1 MARWYRTA
9 SRSSYE
15 ALEGSWCGVESPV
28 ITAALTLSLTGQ
40 YERQGTEAA
49 EGVRL
54 WAQEAGI
61 RLILADDHGS
71 RSMAVDTYAGWID
84 GVDLLLGPYASG
96 LVRAVAPLVRDAGQ
110 ILWNH
115 GGSADDLAQP
125 GTASLPAPASTY
137 FEGIVDEA
145 IERKVRRLILV
156 QGPGPFARYVANGA
170 KARGTERGIDSQ
182 TVDAS
187 AVESEDLEETALL
200 VAGPFEHDVA
210 VVRGVRGR
218 GQSPALLGAVA
229 AGIPAFGQELGGA
242 ADGVLAPVQWW
253 PSSQTPTVGPS
264 GTDFVTHYQH
274 RTGHEPSY
282 PAAQAAAAGY
292 LAQAAHR
299 LNLGVDD
306 LPQWTTSTF
315 FGDFTL
321 DPVWRQVGHRIT
333 TVRWQSGR
341 MVPIAVED
349 EQPVP

>member
-1 MARWYRTA
+1 MNPPA
-9 SRSSYE
+9 
-15 ALEGSWCGVESPV
+15 

-54 WAQEAGI
+54 WADEAGI

-71 RSMAVDTYAGWID
+71 KTIAVDTYAGWIH

-96 LVRAVAPLVRDAGQ
+96 LVRAVAPLVRDAGR

-145 IERKVRRLILV
+145 IERKVRRLIIV

-170 KARGTERGIDSQ
+170 KTRGRKRGIDSQ
-182 TVDAS
+182 TVEAS
-187 AVESEDLEETALL
+187 SVETEDLDEAALL

-210 VVRGVRGR
+210 VVRDLRQR
-218 GQSPALLGAVA
+218 EQSPALVGAVA
-229 AGIPAFGQELGGA
+229 AGIPAFGRELGEA
-242 ADGVLAPVQWW
+242 AEGVLAPVQWW
-253 PSSQTPTVGPS
+253 PSSQTPMVGPA
-264 GTDFVTHYQH
+264 GTDFITHYRH
-274 RTGHEPSY
+274 RTGREPSY

-292 LAQAAHR
+292 LAHAAHQQD
-299 LNLGVDD
+299 LGITD
-306 LPQWTTSTF
+306 LVQWTTSTF

-321 DPVWRQVGHRIT
+321 DPAWRQVGHHVT
-333 TVRWQSGR
+333 TIRWQSGH
-341 MVPIAVED
+341 MVPIVVED
-349 EQPVP
+349 ASRAPRL

>member
-1 MARWYRTA
+1 MK
-9 SRSSYE
+9 
-15 ALEGSWCGVESPV
+15 SPA

-40 YERQGTEAA
+40 YERQGIEAA

-54 WAQEAGI
+54 WAHEADI

-96 LVRAVAPLVRDAGQ
+96 LVRAVAPLVRDAGR

-170 KARGTERGIDSQ
+170 KSHGTERGIDSQ

-187 AVESEDLEETALL
+187 AVESEDLEEAALL

-210 VVRGVRGR
+210 VVRGVRDR

-229 AGIPAFGQELGGA
+229 A
-242 ADGVLAPVQWW
+242 
-253 PSSQTPTVGPS
+253 
-264 GTDFVTHYQH
+264 
-274 RTGHEPSY
+274 
-282 PAAQAAAAGY
+282 
-292 LAQAAHR
+292 
-299 LNLGVDD
+299 
-306 LPQWTTSTF
+306 
-315 FGDFTL
+315 
-321 DPVWRQVGHRIT
+321 
-333 TVRWQSGR
+333 
-341 MVPIAVED
+341 
-349 EQPVP
+349 

>member
-1 MARWYRTA
+1 MK
-9 SRSSYE
+9 RSEE
-15 ALEGSWCGVESPV
+15 AGAGGMKSPA

-54 WAQEAGI
+54 WAVEAGI

-71 RSMAVDTYAGWID
+71 KTIAVDTYAGWID

-96 LVRAVAPLVRDAGQ
+96 LVRAVRDARR

-156 QGPGPFARYVANGA
+156 QGPGPFARYVTSGA
-170 KARGTERGIDSQ
+170 KAHGTERGIDSQ
-182 TVDAS
+182 TMDA
-187 AVESEDLEETALL
+187 ATVENEDLEDAALL

-210 VVRGVRGR
+210 VVRGVRER
-218 GQSPALLGAVA
+218 RQSPALLGAVA
-229 AGIPAFGQELGGA
+229 AGIPVFGQELGKA
-242 ADGVLAPVQWW
+242 AEGVLAPVQWW

-274 RTGHEPSY
+274 RTGHE
-282 PAAQAAAAGY
+282 
-292 LAQAAHR
+292 LR
-299 LNLGVDD
+299 I
-306 LPQWTTSTF
+306 LPPKLPPPGIS
-315 FGDFTL
+315 L
-321 DPVWRQVGHRIT
+321 MPPI
-333 TVRWQSGR
+333 GR
-341 MVPIAVED
+341 T
-349 EQPVP
+349 